1 MAKNFRIMITK
12 VKFIWG
18 ILIIVIVLFLSYL
31 SFFQWRGNNLFYQ
44 KKLSNTVDEVRITTK
59 GCFELR
65 FDTLWFDIGIYSG
78 YIDSIQKG
86 DSIFK
91 EPKSYKI
98 VVKRKNEN
106 FKAYE
111 YHCAY

>member
-1 MAKNFRIMITK
+1 MNTK
-12 VKFIWG
+12 EKFIWG
-18 ILIIVIVLFLSYL
+18 ILIIVFVSFLSYL

-44 KKLSNTVDEVRITTK
+44 KELSNRVDEVRIATK
-59 GCFELR
+59 GFFELR
-65 FDTLWFDIGIYSG
+65 FDTLWFNIGIYSG

-98 VVKRKNEN
+98 VIKRKNEN

-111 YHCAY
+111 YECTY